1 MSFYNAGD
9 NNNHEELLKRPLII
23 LYKKVDKSFV
33 SYYLIKNTED
43 NTIIYNELNNANED
57 IKNII
62 NHPDSKNKSSTP
74 ITINI

>member
-1 MSFYNAGD
+1 MNS
-9 NNNHEELLKRPLII
+9 
-23 LYKKVDKSFV
+23 
-33 SYYLIKNTED
+33 YLIKNTED